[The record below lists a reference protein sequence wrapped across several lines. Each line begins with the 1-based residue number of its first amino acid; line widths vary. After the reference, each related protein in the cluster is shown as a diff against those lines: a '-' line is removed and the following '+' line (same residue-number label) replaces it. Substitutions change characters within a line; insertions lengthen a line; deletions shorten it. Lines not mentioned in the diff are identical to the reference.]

1 MWSPSSST
9 HSVAGAVT
17 LDLVSVAPSGQS
29 PPSQGPVVKEN
40 VLPEE
45 PSNEMPTLQSPTTF
59 QVVNVDEDLDTEEAE
74 DTGIYAL
81 GKGVNKLE
89 KNGDL
94 FYSYGLIY
102 TLGKGVN
109 KLFL

>member
-1 MWSPSSST
+1 MWSPLSST

-17 LDLVSVAPSGQS
+17 LDL
-29 PPSQGPVVKEN
+29 VVKEN

-45 PSNEMPTLQSPTTF
+45 PSNEMPTLQSATTF
-59 QVVNVDEDLDTEEAE
+59 QVVNVVEDLDTEEAE

-94 FYSYGLIY
+94 F
-102 TLGKGVN
+102 
-109 KLFL
+109 